1 MYGGGG
7 VVIKII
13 IADDHEIVRAGLKQ
27 IIAGHSDMEVADE
40 ASSGQELLEKVR
52 KQDFDVILL
61 DIQMPGW
68 SGLETLKQLKNE
80 KTNIPILFLTM
91 HSEDIYAV
99 RAIKAGASGYLTKL
113 TVSEK
118 IVEAIKKVYKGGKY
132 ISPSLAE
139 KLADSIAYDREK
151 PLHEYL
157 SNREFQVI
165 CMIAS
170 GKTVT
175 QISQELFLSVKTI
188 STYRARIM
196 AKMNMKTNAEIT
208 HYVLKNNLALQ
219 SCSNAQNCSS

>member
-1 MYGGGG
+1 
-7 VVIKII
+7 VIKII

-27 IIAGHSDMEVADE
+27 IIADHPDMEVTDE
-40 ASSGQELLEKVR
+40 ASSGQELLEKAR

-68 SGLETLKQLKNE
+68 NRLEVLKQLNNE
-80 KTNIPILFLTM
+80 KITIPILVFTM
-91 HSEDIYAV
+91 HSEDMYAV

-113 TVSEK
+113 TVSERL
-118 IVEAIKKVYKGGKY
+118 VEAIKKVYKGGKY

-139 KLADSIAYDREK
+139 KLADTIAYSREK

-157 SNREFQVI
+157 SDREFQVI

-170 GKTVT
+170 GKTVS

-196 AKMNMKTNAEIT
+196 GKMNMKTNAEIT
-208 HYVLKNNLALQ
+208 HYVLKNNLSEQ
-219 SCSNAQNCSS
+219 SCSSV